1 MKKGMNDMYIFWRL
15 KKDVNE
21 PFFVYFL
28 PQRNGVLVKLGD
40 RYQEG
45 RWYREDEVEIINS
58 EKGE

>member
-21 PFFVYFL
+21 PFFVYCL